1 MAISSPVTNICS
13 ITKRAGL
20 ARHTVKKHLLTNEI
34 EPTCAR
40 RAVV

>member
-1 MAISSPVTNICS
+1 MAISNPVTDISS

-20 ARHTVKKHLLTNEI
+20 ARNTVKKHLLTDET
-34 EPTCAR
+34 EPTYAR